1 MLAKLC
7 IEQNR
12 PDIILQ
18 VLDGWTP
25 RRSALMAYIGS
36 AVASLA
42 LNGYW
47 KSALHFEAT
56 YCGEIERSSMTTL
69 RSAPWIPTLL
79 LYSAAQGSQ
88 YLTAHR
94 ILSYF
99 ESVPLPLSLRL
110 RAKSVAPVYKTIK
123 TIHPTLRHLYNQKDK
138 IKRKTLPFQPSELD
152 MNLVLYTYI
161 TTLQKFIHT
170 GSVAYQLF
178 PITRTPS
185 TSFILYKYKFPMHN
199 SFINASSNRMSLD
212 VDRAKLPSPTTDS
225 SGNIN
230 SKSKSNSAN
239 NNSNSNN
246 NNNNSKVSHITTI
259 SKVNTYE
266 QEHYTIQYIVDD
278 ILFLL
283 ELFQYHRWQV
293 HRKLK
298 EYDWSSVL
306 STGLFTSEGGRERNS
321 GTYNSVYKTHKS
333 MIRDRDELDIDA
345 VDTLTD
351 NSSSSTTTS
360 FSTSSD
366 VIPLNTT
373 SSAPPSSGV
382 GFKRQSSP
390 TAPIIPSFMFA
401 LSGERVLIK
410 DYILTSI
417 KKIQALLQDI
427 ADTDDPQPSS
437 FDALFTDQS
446 SPTTSPSSTPLTPQP
461 LTSVFTDSSGSS
473 LYNTTTTNN
482 AMSAATVDLTTT
494 SSISYVTTSMSTTP
508 LNNIDNTVSLIN
520 SAEITR
526 QQLHTLEAKQSNI
539 YYNVFSLSE
548 YKFFESMDIRLSHAL
563 AKKLKSI
570 FESPKGGACIF
581 NYTTT
586 STTATSTTASGS
598 KSNNSTIIATAT
610 ARVHSNENTK
620 K

>member
-42 LNGYW
+42 MNGYW

-110 RAKSVAPVYKTIK
+110 RAKTVAPVYKTIK
-123 TIHPTLRHLYNQKDK
+123 TMHPTLRQLYNQNNK

-161 TTLQKFIHT
+161 TTLQRFIHT
-170 GSVAYQLF
+170 GSVIYQLF
-178 PITRTPS
+178 PVTRTPA

-199 SFINASSNRMSLD
+199 SFINATSNRMPLD
-212 VDRAKLPSPTTDS
+212 VDLDKQPPTTS
-225 SGNIN
+225 TNSNNIN

-239 NNSNSNN
+239 NS
-246 NNNNSKVSHITTI
+246 NNSKVSHISTI
-259 SKVNTYE
+259 SKTNTYE

-293 HRKLK
+293 HRKIK
-298 EYDWSSVL
+298 EYDWGSVL
-306 STGLFTSEGGRERNS
+306 STGLFTSDGGRERNS
-321 GTYNSVYKTHKS
+321 GAYNSAYKTHKS
-333 MIRDRDELDIDA
+333 VIRDRDDLDIDA

-351 NSSSSTTTS
+351 NSASSTTTS
-360 FSTSSD
+360 FSTSYD
-366 VIPLNTT
+366 VMPLNTT
-373 SSAPPSSGV
+373 SSSPPSSGV

-390 TAPIIPSFMFA
+390 SAPIIPSFMFS

-410 DYILTSI
+410 DYIMTSI

-427 ADTDDPQPSS
+427 PVTDDPQPSS

-446 SPTTSPSSTPLTPQP
+446 SPTHPPPDSTPTTMSISIP
-461 LTSVFTDSSGSS
+461 LTSVPTNTSGPS
-473 LYNTTTTNN
+473 LYNTANKAISTATEDPTSSNDNNNSTSDTTTR
-482 AMSAATVDLTTT
+482 
-494 SSISYVTTSMSTTP
+494 IITTP
-508 LNNIDNTVSLIN
+508 TNHSENTVSLIN

-539 YYNVFSLSE
+539 YYNAFSLSE
-548 YKFFESMDIRLSHAL
+548 YKFFDMMDIRLSHAL
-563 AKKLKSI
+563 ARKLKTI

-586 STTATSTTASGS
+586 TTSSSTIASCS

-610 ARVHSNENTK
+610 ARVYSSDNTK

>member
-123 TIHPTLRHLYNQKDK
+123 TIHSTLRQLYNQNNK

-161 TTLQKFIHT
+161 STLQKFMHT
-170 GSVAYQLF
+170 GSVIYQLF
-178 PITRTPS
+178 PVTRTPS

-199 SFINASSNRMSLD
+199 SFINATSNRMPLD
-212 VDRAKLPSPTTDS
+212 VDRDKQPPTTSSDS
-225 SGNIN
+225 NNINSN

-239 NNSNSNN
+239 NSNSNSNN
-246 NNNNSKVSHITTI
+246 NNNNSKASHISTI
-259 SKVNTYE
+259 SKTNTYE

-293 HRKLK
+293 HRKIK

-321 GTYNSVYKTHKS
+321 GAYNSAYKSHRS

-345 VDTLTD
+345 VDMSVD
-351 NSSSSTTTS
+351 HSSASTTIS

-366 VIPLNTT
+366 VTQSNTT
-373 SSAPPSSGV
+373 SAAPPSGV

-427 ADTDDPQPSS
+427 AVTDDPQPSS

-461 LTSVFTDSSGSS
+461 LTSAFTDSTGSS

-494 SSISYVTTSMSTTP
+494 SSISDVTTSMSTTP

-548 YKFFESMDIRLSHAL
+548 YKFFDMMDIRLSHAL

-586 STTATSTTASGS
+586 STT
-598 KSNNSTIIATAT
+598 SNRNSNSNSTIIATAT
-610 ARVHSNENTK
+610 ARVYSSDNTK